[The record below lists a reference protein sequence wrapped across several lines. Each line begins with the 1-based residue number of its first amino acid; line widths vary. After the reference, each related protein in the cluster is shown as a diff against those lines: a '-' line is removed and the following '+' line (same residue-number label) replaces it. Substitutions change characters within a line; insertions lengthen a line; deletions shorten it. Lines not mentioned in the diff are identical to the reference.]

1 MILPYQNIYPII
13 HSSVLIAEGAFI
25 VGDVEIGKDSSI
37 WFNTVVRGDVN
48 YIRVG
53 ERTNIQDL
61 TMVHVTYKKFP
72 TFIGNDVS
80 IGHSA
85 VIHGCRIK
93 DHVVIGMGA
102 KILDDSTV
110 SSFSLVA
117 AGSVVKEK
125 FIVPEGTLVAGVPA
139 KVIRDLLLRKL
150 KRLNKMRKIICF
162 MLSSI
167 KPLIRV
173 KDFKILTLLTNSI
186 FLYILTADFK
196 VGFGIDLMFNFNF
209 CIFV

>member
-1 MILPYQNIYPII
+1 MILPYQNIHPKI
-13 HSSVLIAEGAFI
+13 HESVLIAEGAHI
-25 VGDVEIGKDSSI
+25 IGDVDIGKDSSI

-48 YIRVG
+48 YIRIG

-93 DHVVIGMGA
+93 DSVVIGMGA

-110 SSFSLVA
+110 NSYALVA
-117 AGSVVKEK
+117 AGSVVKER
-125 FIVPEGTLVAGVPA
+125 FVVPEGTLIAGVPA
-139 KVIRDLLLRKL
+139 KVIRDLNPEEIEKIKQNARNYLFYVEQYKTH
-150 KRLNKMRKIICF
+150 NK
-162 MLSSI
+162 
-167 KPLIRV
+167 
-173 KDFKILTLLTNSI
+173 
-186 FLYILTADFK
+186 
-196 VGFGIDLMFNFNF
+196 GFGFQNFTA
-209 CIFV
+209 VDK

>member
-1 MILPYQNIYPII
+1 MILPYQNIYPKI
-13 HSSVLIAEGAFI
+13 HSSVLIAEGAYI

-85 VIHGCRIK
+85 VIHGSKIK

-102 KILDDSTV
+102 KILDDSMV
-110 SSFSLVA
+110 NSFSLVA
-117 AGSVVKEK
+117 AGSVVRER

-139 KVIRDLLLRKL
+139 KVIRDLLPEEIEKIKQNAKNYLFYVEQYKTF
-150 KRLNKMRKIICF
+150 NKGQGF
-162 MLSSI
+162 QNFDSI
-167 KPLIRV
+167 DK
-173 KDFKILTLLTNSI
+173 
-186 FLYILTADFK
+186 
-196 VGFGIDLMFNFNF
+196 
-209 CIFV
+209 